1 MSKKKRML
9 LAVIFFLA
17 AWVTAACAQVS
28 GPSGGKENALAA
40 RSGPKIKVVTT
51 IFPLFDFARQVG
63 GERVAVEMLLPA
75 GAEPH
80 TWEPSPRD
88 IARLYDARVFIYN
101 GAGMEPWADRL
112 KGELTKKGVLVVE
125 AAAGLATLQETEG
138 AGEGEG
144 AGAWEASGRV
154 PGADPHVWLDPVL
167 AGEMVEKIAA
177 ALAEADPAGR
187 ETYFARAK
195 DYGRRLED
203 LDAGYRQALSGFA
216 GRKIVVSHAAFGYL
230 ARRYGL
236 EQVGITG
243 LVPDA
248 EPDPRKMKEVAE
260 ICRRENVRYVFFE
273 PPVSPRLA
281 EAVARE
287 AGART
292 LPLYP
297 LASLAPDQA
306 AAGTGYIE
314 LMKENLAS
322 LKTALE
328 GESRQ

>member
-1 MSKKKRML
+1 ML
-9 LAVIFFLA
+9 LAVVIFLA
-17 AWVTAACAQVS
+17 AWAMAACAQVSS
-28 GPSGGKENALAA
+28 GPSGGKENTLAA
-40 RSGPKIKVVTT
+40 GSGPKIKVVTT

-112 KGELTKKGVLVVE
+112 KGELAKKGVLVVE
-125 AAAGLATLQETEG
+125 AAAGLATLQGTED
-138 AGEGEG
+138 AGEG
-144 AGAWEASGRV
+144 AGAGGGSGRV
-154 PGADPHVWLDPVL
+154 AGTDPHVWLDPVL
-167 AGEMVEKIAA
+167 AGEMVERIAA

-243 LVPDA
+243 LVPDT